1 MTEGAVSLPP
11 DHEDRLLAATDFD
24 HNIVVVAG
32 AGTGKT
38 SLLVERVLTAVGSGR
53 VGIGEIGAITFTEKA
68 AGEMRQ
74 RLATGLE
81 RLLEAARGEV
91 EADPGEEADR
101 ALDHLLGRSSI
112 PIDDVAA
119 RALEALRELDRSR
132 VETIHTFCAG
142 LLREFPV
149 EVGVQPDFVVDTGEM
164 QNAVHEE
171 LWERFVARELGQDAR
186 RGDLWRRVLGAFS
199 MEHAEALAS
208 ALASY
213 SIPEAMLSV
222 DAIGYRPGEILG
234 EQVDG
239 LIAALQSILDRQSGM
254 KQKGE
259 DDCRAMV
266 QALEA
271 LLADGPA
278 AFAKIHDAHKNL
290 VTRAPNSAAFEK
302 KKSYGE
308 VSGRELNRIGKSFE
322 TIGKQVLKVRHGPL
336 RDLLEAVL
344 PFAVEAR
351 EELLRRGYVTFDG
364 LLVLARDLLRDHPDV
379 RRRLKQRFRMLLVD
393 EFQDTDPLQ
402 YEIVLYLGERTEDDA
417 TDAYDTR
424 LEPGRLFVVGDPKQS
439 IYRFRGADYDAFRRA
454 VGRILDQDGRRAL
467 LTANFRSV
475 PGVISAVNVLFDAKG
490 TRCWERSDYQP
501 DYEPIDAVRPDDGV
515 APAVEVWTVDAGEN
529 PLAGRRREA
538 EGRVIAEWIRS
549 TVDPD
554 EPKYDKITILLRAF
568 TQLADY
574 LRPLRQLGIPFVVDG
589 GREFLA
595 RPEVAHLLVI
605 LKVLARPSDA
615 ASLLAYLRSPLGAV
629 TDAEL
634 AAYASA
640 EHSWSW
646 LEEADPEKFPDV
658 ARGFAQ
664 IRELAASTRD
674 APADEVV
681 RKVLAETDLLTLSA
695 AAFEGPQRVAN
706 LTKLAAA
713 AAELAREGR
722 LSLIEVVEALEEGR
736 TSLATTDSPLADE
749 ATDAVRVMTIHKA
762 KGLEN
767 DIVIL
772 PDLARDP
779 SAGHRSEEVEARTV
793 RLAGGGE
800 SLAVKVDDHSSLAW
814 ARHVHDERW
823 HGEAEEVRVL
833 YVGMTRARERLILIA
848 APSRRE
854 APWVKALGSLGYSIE
869 EPGDDGST
877 LLDGRVL
884 HLRRVPGADERE
896 SGHEMPSGAP
906 DAVES
911 YRKALKRMSDAG
923 PPIRTPSQE
932 ERWKDDG
939 SSGVREFADRDTAK
953 AVGIATHLLLERWDG
968 RDDATLLE
976 MVTGVSKATADE
988 AGVEPG
994 VVEREVREIFVGFI
1008 ASELRGRLREVEV
1021 LGREIPI
1028 VEHDEEGRVYRGT
1041 LDLLYKDVDGEYVVA
1056 DYKTDRET
1064 DPAALDEAY
1073 GPQLSIYARA
1083 VQRALS
1089 LPSPP
1094 RRELWLLRTAT
1105 LHTLR

>member
-1 MTEGAVSLPP
+1 MTEGTVLPP

-38 SLLVERVLTAVGSGR
+38 SLLVERILTAVGSGR
-53 VGIGEIGAITFTEKA
+53 VKIGEIGAITFTEKA

-81 RLLEAARGEV
+81 RLFGAARGEV

-101 ALDHLLGRSSI
+101 ALDHLLGRFSV
-112 PIDDVAA
+112 PLDVVAA

-142 LLREFPV
+142 LLREFPL
-149 EVGVQPDFVVDTGEM
+149 EVGVQPDFIVDPGEVEVS
-164 QNAVHEE
+164 VHEE
-171 LWERFVARELGQDAR
+171 LWERFVAHELGPEAS
-186 RGDLWRRVLGAFS
+186 RGELWRRVLGAFS
-199 MEHAEALAS
+199 MEHAGALAF

-213 SIPEAMLSV
+213 SIPEALLSV
-222 DAIGYRPGEILG
+222 DAIEHGPEEVLG
-234 EQVDG
+234 EQAEG
-239 LIAALQSILDRQSGM
+239 LIAALRSVLERQSGM
-254 KQKGE
+254 NSKGE
-259 DDCRAMV
+259 DDCRAMIR
-266 QALEA
+266 ALEA

-278 AFAKIHDAHKNL
+278 AFARIHDAHKNL
-290 VTRAPNSAAFEK
+290 VTRAPGTAAFGK
-302 KKSYGE
+302 KKLYGE
-308 VSGRELNRIGKSFE
+308 VSGRELNRIAKSFE
-322 TIGKQVLKVRHGPL
+322 VLGKQVLKVRDGQL
-336 RDLLEAVL
+336 RDLMEAVL
-344 PFAVEAR
+344 PFALAAR

-364 LLVLARDLLRDHPDV
+364 LLVLARDLLRDHPGV

-402 YEIVLYLGERTEDDA
+402 YEIVLYLGERTDDDA

-454 VGRILDQDGRRAL
+454 VGRILDQEGKGAL

-475 PGVISAVNVLFDAKG
+475 PGVISAVNALFAAPG
-490 TRCWERSDYQP
+490 SRCWERSDYQP
-501 DYEPIDAVRPDDGV
+501 DYAPIDAVRPDDGG
-515 APAVEVWTVDAGEN
+515 APIVEVWTVDAGEN
-529 PLAGRRREA
+529 PLAGQRREA
-538 EGRVIAEWIRS
+538 EGRIIAEWIRA
-549 TVDPD
+549 TVDPGK
-554 EPKYDKITILLRAF
+554 PKYEKITILLRAF

-574 LRPLRQLGIPFVVDG
+574 LRPLRKLGIPFVVDG

-605 LKVLARPSDA
+605 LKALARPSDA
-615 ASLLAYLRSPLGAV
+615 AALLAYLRSPLGAV
-629 TDAEL
+629 TDVEL

-640 EHSWSW
+640 KNPWSW

-658 ARGFAQ
+658 ARAFEQ
-664 IRELAASTRD
+664 LRELSASTRD
-674 APADEVV
+674 VPADEVV

-713 AAELAREGR
+713 ASELAREGG

-749 ATDAVRVMTIHKA
+749 ATDAVRIMTIHKA

-767 DIVIL
+767 DTVIL
-772 PDLARDP
+772 ADLARDP
-779 SAGHRSEEVEARTV
+779 STGHRPEAVEARTV

-800 SLAVKVDDHSSLAW
+800 ALAVKVDDDASLGW

-833 YVGMTRARERLILIA
+833 YVGTTRARERLILIA

-854 APWVKALGSLGYSIE
+854 APWVRALGSLGYSVE
-869 EPGDDGST
+869 EPGDDRPT

-884 HLRRVPGADERE
+884 HIRRGTGKEGRE
-896 SGHEMPSGAP
+896 AGVKMPSGAP
-906 DAVES
+906 EAVAS
-911 YRKALKRMSDAG
+911 YRRALLRMSEAR
-923 PPIRTPSQE
+923 PPVRAPSHE

-939 SSGVREFADRDTAK
+939 SSGVRRSSDRETAK
-953 AVGIATHLLLERWDG
+953 VVGIATHLLLERWEG
-968 RDDATLLE
+968 RDDATLLDE
-976 MVTGVSKATADE
+976 VARVSSATATE
-988 AGVEPG
+988 AGVEAGP
-994 VVEREVREIFVGFI
+994 VEREVREILRGFL

-1021 LGREIPI
+1021 LGREVPI
-1028 VEHDEEGRVYRGT
+1028 VERDEAGYVYRGT
-1041 LDLLYKDVDGEYVVA
+1041 LDLLYKDAGGEYVVA

-1064 DPAALDEAY
+1064 DPSALDETY

-1083 VQRALS
+1083 VQRAIGLARR
-1089 LPSPP
+1089 P
-1094 RRELWLLRTAT
+1094 RTELWLLRTAT
-1105 LHTLR
+1105 LHTLS

>member
-1 MTEGAVSLPP
+1 MTEGDVPMPP
-11 DHEDRLLAATDFD
+11 DQTDRLLAATEFD
-24 HNIVVVAG
+24 HNIVVEAG

-38 SLLVERVLTAVGSGR
+38 SLLVERILTAVGSGR
-53 VGIGEIGAITFTEKA
+53 VKIGEIGAITFTEKA

-81 RLLEAARGEV
+81 RLLEAARGKV
-91 EADPGEEADR
+91 TTDPGEEADR
-101 ALDHLLGRSSI
+101 ALDHLLGSFSV
-112 PIDDVAA
+112 PVDEVAA
-119 RALEALRELDRSR
+119 RALAALRELDRSR

-149 EVGVQPDFVVDTGEM
+149 EVGVQPDFAVDTGEV
-164 QNAVHEE
+164 QIAVHEE
-171 LWERFVARELGQDAR
+171 LWERFFARELGQDAR

-199 MEHAEALAS
+199 MEHAEELAS
-208 ALASY
+208 ALASF
-213 SIPEAMLSV
+213 STPDALLSV
-222 DAIGYRPGEILG
+222 DAIEHGPDEILG
-234 EQVDG
+234 EQVDA
-239 LIAALQSILDRQSGM
+239 LIAALRSILERQTGM
-254 KQKGE
+254 RPKGE
-259 DDCRAMV
+259 EDCRAMI

-271 LLADGPA
+271 LLTDGPA

-290 VTRAPNSAAFEK
+290 VTRAPDSAAFDK

-322 TIGKQVLKVRHGPL
+322 TLGKQVLKVRHGPL

-402 YEIVLYLGERTEDDA
+402 YEIVLFLGERTDDDA

-454 VGRILDQDGRRAL
+454 VERILDQDGKRAL

-475 PGVISAVNVLFDAKG
+475 PGVISAVNALFDPPG
-490 TRCWERSDYQP
+490 SRCWERSDYQP
-501 DYEPIDAVRPDDGV
+501 DYEAIDAVRPDDGT

-529 PLAGRRREA
+529 PLAGQRREA

-549 TVDPD
+549 TVDPVKP
-554 EPKYDKITILLRAF
+554 EYEKITILLRAF

-574 LRPLRQLGIPFVVDG
+574 LRPLRKLGIPFVVDG

-605 LKVLARPSDA
+605 LKALARPSDA
-615 ASLLAYLRSPLGAV
+615 AALLAYLRSPLGAV
-629 TDAEL
+629 TDVEL

-640 EHSWSW
+640 KNPWSW
-646 LEEADPEKFPDV
+646 LEEADPDKFPDV
-658 ARGFAQ
+658 ARAFAQ
-664 IRELAASTRD
+664 LRELAASTRD
-674 APADEVV
+674 VPADEVV
-681 RKVLAETDLLTLSA
+681 RKVVAETDLLTLSA

-713 AAELAREGR
+713 ASELAREGR

-772 PDLARDP
+772 PDLARDQ
-779 SAGHRSEEVEARTV
+779 STGNRGEAVEVKTV
-793 RLAGGGE
+793 RLRGGGKA
-800 SLAVKVDDHSSLAW
+800 LAVKVGDATSLAW

-823 HGEAEEVRVL
+823 HGESEEVRVL
-833 YVGMTRARERLILIA
+833 YVGTTRACKRLILIA
-848 APSRRE
+848 APSRRR
-854 APWVKALGSLGYSIE
+854 APWVQALGSLGYSIE

-884 HLRRVPGADERE
+884 HVRRVPGTDERE
-896 SGHEMPSGAP
+896 SGHEIPSGAP

-911 YRKALKRMSDAG
+911 YRKALDRMSDAG

-939 SSGVREFADRDTAK
+939 SSGVRGFADRDTAK
-953 AVGIATHLLLERWDG
+953 VVGIVTHLLLERWDG

-976 MVTGVSKATADE
+976 EVAGVSRATAEE
-988 AGVEPG
+988 AGVDPTA
-994 VVEREVREIFVGFI
+994 VEREVREIFVGFL

-1021 LGREIPI
+1021 LGRETPI
-1028 VEHDEEGRVYRGT
+1028 VESDEAGRVYRGT
-1041 LDLLYKDVDGEYVVA
+1041 LDLLYKDADGEYVVA
-1056 DYKTDRET
+1056 DYKTDRKT
-1064 DPAALDEAY
+1064 DPSVLDETY

-1083 VQRALS
+1083 VQLALS

-1105 LHTLR
+1105 LHILR